1 VSRYLIPKES
11 ATGSQQRKCGELGNH
26 IQCCSI
32 DRSGCGDFSN
42 ARMVLPD
49 GPSDQIQQDIERG
62 FVSDKGRCTR
72 HPFGGS
78 DSRQAVQ

>member
-1 VSRYLIPKES
+1 VSRYLVAKES

-26 IQCCSI
+26 IQCRGI
-32 DRSGCGDFSN
+32 DRTSSRNFSN

-49 GPSDQIQQDIERG
+49 GASDQIQQDIERG
-62 FVSDKGRCTR
+62 LVSDKGIR

-78 DSRQAVQ
+78 DSRQTVQ